1 MGSSPH
7 LCTVALNLPGG
18 CNEIRHD
25 HKGAVPLEVRG
36 RGGETRALS
45 WENSTPPRT
54 QALPQQALRIH
65 MIPSGLHNR

>member
-45 WENSTPPRT
+45 CENSTPPE
-54 QALPQQALRIH
+54 PKH
-65 MIPSGLHNR
+65 GPNKPSEST